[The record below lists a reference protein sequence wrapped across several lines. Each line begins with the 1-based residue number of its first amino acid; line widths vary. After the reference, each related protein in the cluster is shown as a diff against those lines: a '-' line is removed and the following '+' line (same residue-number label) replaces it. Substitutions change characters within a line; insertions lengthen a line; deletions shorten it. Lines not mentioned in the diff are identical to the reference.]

1 MPEGF
6 SSVTDESGT
15 PSRAPHS
22 LAAAERCGNVSRMT
36 RCRSVS
42 PLKLLNPRAAE
53 GYCPVILSSCGGGL
67 VEGDA
72 VDLEVRCG
80 PGAAL
85 FLGTQALGK
94 VYRCPAG
101 TGCRQELR
109 GAVADG
115 GTAVVLPDPVV
126 PFAGSIFRQRQHWSL
141 EGDAVLLLADG
152 HTAGRVLRGER
163 FAYREYRSDI
173 DVLVDG
179 RTVLLER
186 YCSRPDELPPDSA
199 GAFGPSTALMNAC
212 AVGRPDSRRFR
223 SLVKRLEES
232 IHPAVGD
239 GPAPSKE
246 EDCLVAH
253 SRPREEVWVMRALAA
268 RCESLDSL
276 RRLLGE
282 AARCLL
288 GGNPVERL
296 LGRPFPDPVRQ

>member
-15 PSRAPHS
+15 PSRAHS
-22 LAAAERCGNVSRMT
+22 LAAVERCGGVSRLT
-36 RCRSVS
+36 RCRSVP
-42 PLKLLNPRAAE
+42 PLKLLSPRAAE
-53 GYCPVILSSCGGGL
+53 GYCPVILSSYGGGL

-72 VDLEVRCG
+72 VDLGVRCG

-101 TGCRQELR
+101 TDCRQELR

-115 GTAVVLPDPVV
+115 GTAVVMPDPVV
-126 PFAGSIFRQRQHWSL
+126 PFAGSIYRQRQHWNL

-173 DVLVDG
+173 EVLVDG

-199 GAFGPSTALMNAC
+199 GAFGRGTALMNAC

-223 SLVKRLEES
+223 SLVERLEES
-232 IHPAVGD
+232 IPPSSAA
-239 GPAPSKE
+239 GPAAPAE
-246 EDCLVAH
+246 TGLLVAH
-253 SRPREEVWVMRALAA
+253 SRPREEVWMLRALAD
-268 RCESLDSL
+268 RCESLDPL
-276 RRLLGE
+276 RRLLGD
-282 AARCLL
+282 AAGILL

-296 LGRPFPDPVRQ
+296 LGPHPGPVRQ

>member
-1 MPEGF
+1 M
-6 SSVTDESGT
+6 TDESET
-15 PSRAPHS
+15 PSQAQPS
-22 LAAAERCGNVSRMT
+22 LAAVERCGGVSRLT
-36 RCRSVS
+36 RCRSVP

-53 GYCPVILSSCGGGL
+53 GYCPVILSSYGGGL

-101 TGCRQELR
+101 AGCRQELR
-109 GAVADG
+109 GTVADG
-115 GTAVVLPDPVV
+115 GTAVVMPDPVV
-126 PFAGSIFRQRQHWSL
+126 PFAGSIYRQRQRWSL
-141 EGDAVLLLADG
+141 EGDAVLLLVDG

-186 YCSRPDELPPDSA
+186 YRSRPDELPPGSA
-199 GAFGPSTALMNAC
+199 GAFGRSTALMNAC
-212 AVGRPDSRRFR
+212 AVGRAESRRFR
-223 SLVKRLEES
+223 SLVERLEERIPPS
-232 IHPAVGD
+232 SAA
-239 GPAPSKE
+239 GPAAPGE
-246 EDCLVAH
+246 AGCLVAH
-253 SRPREEVWVMRALAA
+253 SRPREEVWVMRALAG
-268 RCESLDSL
+268 RCESLDFL
-276 RRLLGE
+276 RRFLGE
-282 AARCLL
+282 AARGLL

-296 LGRPFPDPVRQ
+296 LGQPSDLKRQ

>member
-1 MPEGF
+1 M
-6 SSVTDESGT
+6 TDEPGT
-15 PSRAPHS
+15 PSQGRHS
-22 LAAAERCGNVSRMT
+22 LAAVERRGGVSRLT
-36 RCRSVS
+36 RCRSVP

-53 GYCPVILSSCGGGL
+53 GYCPVILSSYGGGL

-72 VDLEVRCG
+72 VGLEVRCG

-101 TGCRQELR
+101 AGCRQELR

-115 GTAVVLPDPVV
+115 GTAVVMPDPVV
-126 PFAGSIFRQRQHWSL
+126 PFAGSIYRQRQRWSL
-141 EGDAVLLLADG
+141 HGDAVLLLVDG

-186 YCSRPDELPPDSA
+186 YRSRPGELPPDSP
-199 GAFGPSTALMNAC
+199 GAFGSATAFLSAC
-212 AVGRPDSRRFR
+212 AVGRADSRRFR
-223 SLVKRLEES
+223 SLAERLEES
-232 IHPAVGD
+232 IHPAAAA
-239 GPAPSKE
+239 GPAAAGE
-246 EDCLVAH
+246 AGLLAAH
-253 SRPREEVWVMRALAA
+253 SRPREEVWVLRALAD
-268 RCESLDSL
+268 RCESLDPL

-282 AARCLL
+282 AAGILL

-296 LGRPFPDPVRQ
+296 LGPHPGPVRQ

>member
-1 MPEGF
+1 MT
-6 SSVTDESGT
+6 VESET
-15 PSRAPHS
+15 PAEAPHS
-22 LAAAERCGNVSRMT
+22 LVAVERCGGVSRLT
-36 RCRSVS
+36 RCRSVA

-80 PGAAL
+80 PRAAL

-101 TGCRQELR
+101 SGCRQELR

-115 GTAVVLPDPVV
+115 ATAVVMPDPVV
-126 PFAGSIFRQRQHWSL
+126 PFAGSIYRQRQHWSL
-141 EGDAVLLLADG
+141 QGDAVLLLVDG

-179 RTVLLER
+179 STVLLER

-199 GAFGPSTALMNAC
+199 GAFGRGTALLNAC
-212 AVGRPDSRRFR
+212 AVGGADSRRFR
-223 SLVKRLEES
+223 SLTERLEES
-232 IHPAVGD
+232 IPPTVAA
-239 GPAPSKE
+239 GPAASRE
-246 EDCLVAH
+246 AGCLVAH
-253 SRPREEVWVMRALAA
+253 SRPRGEVWVLRALAD
-268 RCESLDSL
+268 RCESLDPL

-282 AARCLL
+282 AAGILL

-296 LGRPFPDPVRQ
+296 LGRPPLLP

>member
-1 MPEGF
+1 M
-6 SSVTDESGT
+6 TDKTGT
-15 PSRAPHS
+15 PSQGQHS
-22 LAAAERCGNVSRMT
+22 LAAVERCGGVSRLT
-36 RCRSVS
+36 RCRSVP
-42 PLKLLNPRAAE
+42 PLKLLNPRATE
-53 GYCPVILSSCGGGL
+53 GYCPVILSSYGGGL

-101 TGCRQELR
+101 AGCRQDVR

-115 GTAVVLPDPVV
+115 GTAVVMPDPVV
-126 PFAGSIFRQRQHWSL
+126 PFAGSIYCQRQRWSL
-141 EGDAVLLLADG
+141 QGDAVLLLVDG

-186 YCSRPDELPPDSA
+186 YCSRPDETPPDSA
-199 GAFGPSTALMNAC
+199 GAFGRGTALLNAC
-212 AVGRPDSRRFR
+212 AVGRPDSPRFR
-223 SLVKRLEES
+223 SLAERLEES
-232 IHPAVGD
+232 IPPAAPA
-239 GPAPSKE
+239 GPAASAATGL
-246 EDCLVAH
+246 LVAH
-253 SRPREEVWVMRALAA
+253 SRPREEVWVLRALAD
-268 RCESLDSL
+268 RCESLDPL
-276 RRLLGE
+276 RRLLGD
-282 AARCLL
+282 AAGILL

-296 LGRPFPDPVRQ
+296 LGPHPGPVRQ

>member
-1 MPEGF
+1 MT
-6 SSVTDESGT
+6 VESET
-15 PSRAPHS
+15 PAEAPHS
-22 LAAAERCGNVSRMT
+22 LVAVERCGGVSRLT
-36 RCRSVS
+36 RCRSVA
-42 PLKLLNPRAAE
+42 PLELLNPRAAE

-80 PGAAL
+80 PRAAL

-101 TGCRQELR
+101 SGCRQELR

-115 GTAVVLPDPVV
+115 ATAVVMPDPVV
-126 PFAGSIFRQRQHWSL
+126 PFAGSIYRQRQHWSL
-141 EGDAVLLLADG
+141 QGDAVLLLVDG

-173 DVLVDG
+173 DILVDG
-179 RTVLLER
+179 STILLER

-199 GAFGPSTALMNAC
+199 GAFGRGTALLNAC
-212 AVGRPDSRRFR
+212 AVGGADSRRFR
-223 SLVKRLEES
+223 SLTERLEES
-232 IHPAVGD
+232 IPPAVAA
-239 GPAPSKE
+239 GPAASRE
-246 EDCLVAH
+246 AGCLVAH
-253 SRPREEVWVMRALAA
+253 SRPRGEVWVLRALAD
-268 RCESLDSL
+268 RCESLDPL

-282 AARCLL
+282 AAGILL

-296 LGRPFPDPVRQ
+296 LGRPPLLP